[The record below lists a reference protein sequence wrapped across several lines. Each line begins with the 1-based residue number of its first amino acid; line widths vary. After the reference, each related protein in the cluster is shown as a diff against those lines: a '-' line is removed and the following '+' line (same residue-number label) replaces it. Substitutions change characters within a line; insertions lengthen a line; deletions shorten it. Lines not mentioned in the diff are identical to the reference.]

1 LRVSV
6 DRLNPFQLIELDER
20 SVDPGVV
27 RDIGGSAAIAV
38 GLALRQ
44 VGDR

>member
-1 LRVSV
+1 VSV
-6 DRLNPFQLIELDER
+6 DRLNPFQLIEVDDR
-20 SVDPGVV
+20 SVDPAVV
-27 RDIGGSAAIAV
+27 REIGCSAAIAV